1 MDLSLV
7 TVLVV
12 DDDKV
17 VTQMLMRWLT
27 KAGYVCKIATTAEE
41 GWALLQD
48 PSQNITMVITDA
60 NMPGEYDGFGLLS
73 RIMKMR
79 EEQGISVIMM
89 SGEEDAVHRGV
100 MLGSNDFMAKP
111 IVKALLLRKMEMLV
125 RHRLFRLELQK
136 ERAEKEALRKEIA
149 ALSGMMG
156 SRVETPM
163 QTITTVINGLLGR
176 AELSEEVRSEL
187 TRLKTLALDE
197 SNLYKPRMSSQQPGR
212 VDAVTR
218 SFLLN
223 ELAFVPGTDDEN
235 RSAFFSNLTVDS
247 RWVEELTQW
256 SFNVFE
262 RSEDELLL
270 LAKKMFVRLDLLNTF
285 DIKPEVL
292 ERFLMVVKQNYNAN
306 PYHNWRHA
314 FDVTQATFCFLT
326 HFQAHQKLTPLDMLG
341 LLVASLCHDL
351 GHPGV
356 NNAFMVTTM
365 SELAIL

>member
-1 MDLSLV
+1 
-7 TVLVV
+7 
-12 DDDKV
+12 
-17 VTQMLMRWLT
+17 
-27 KAGYVCKIATTAEE
+27 
-41 GWALLQD
+41 
-48 PSQNITMVITDA
+48 
-60 NMPGEYDGFGLLS
+60 
-73 RIMKMR
+73 MKMK

-149 ALSGMMG
+149 ALSNLM
-156 SRVETPM
+156 SSSHVETPI
-163 QTITTVINGLLGR
+163 QTITTVINGLLAR
-176 AELSEEVRSEL
+176 SELSEDVRGEL
-187 TRLKTLALDE
+187 TRLKTIALDE
-197 SNLYKPRMSSQQPGR
+197 SNLYKPRMSGKPGQPGF
-212 VDAVTR
+212 DAVTR
-218 SFLLN
+218 SFLLS
-223 ELAFVPGTDDEN
+223 ELAMIIPTGDEN
-235 RSAFFSNLTVDS
+235 RSAFFSNVS
-247 RWVEELTQW
+247 MESKSVEELTQW

-270 LAKKMFVRLDLLNTF
+270 LAKKMFVRLDLLNAF

-326 HFQAHQKLTPLDMLG
+326 HFQAHTKLTPLDMLG

-356 NNAFMVTTM
+356 NNAYMVTTM
-365 SELAIL
+365 SDLAIL